1 MSGDLPRLSVDGP
14 VATLTLRRPAQANR
28 LAPEDLAHIEAA
40 LAQVDADDS
49 VRVLLLRGEGRH
61 FCSGYDL
68 GSLGAGRRVDFGA
81 VVDALERVRPVSIAV
96 LHGGVYGGATD
107 LALACDF
114 RVGVPGIEMVMPA
127 ARLGLHYYR
136 SGLERFVSRLGLD
149 HAKRLFL
156 TAERL
161 DAAAMREIGYL
172 THLVAPA
179 TLEREVERLA
189 EAAAAMAPLAQRGMK
204 RHLNDIARQRLDP
217 VALQADIQRAA
228 TSEDL
233 REGLAAWAEK
243 RPPRFQGR

>member
-1 MSGDLPRLSVDGP
+1 MQAGLPRLTIDGP
-14 VATLTLRRPAQANR
+14 VATLTLRRPDQANR
-28 LAPEDLAHIEAA
+28 LAPEDLAEFDTLLAA
-40 LAQVDADDS
+40 VDADDA

-114 RVGVPGIEMVMPA
+114 RVGADGIEMLMPA

-156 TAERL
+156 TAEKL

-172 THLVAPA
+172 THHVPAAALEETVAA
-179 TLEREVERLA
+179 LA
-189 EAAAAMAPLAQRGMK
+189 SACAAMAPLAQRGMK

-217 VALQADIQRAA
+217 AALQSDIQRALD
-228 TSEDL
+228 SDDL

-243 RPPRFQGR
+243 RAPRFRGR